1 MLSKLNVEQ
10 IARETKFYKANPRK
24 VSITNLMLS
33 FFSMALIGK
42 NEYSKW
48 AEYIGTLIEDTVSKV
63 ALWKR
68 MNKEQVQCLQA
79 ILEETFKIK
88 VYQKYLSSKN
98 DRVLF
103 SPFGEVYLQDSTIIS
118 LPDELS
124 ELYKGSVSKGKQK
137 SSIRIQAIYGLL
149 SGTFKEFNLGS
160 FTENDQGA
168 SGGIINILKPGD
180 LIIRDL
186 GYFVLK
192 VFKQIDLIKAFFLSR
207 YRYGVNIYD
216 AKTGKQI
223 SLSEILKQDIVDIE
237 VLIGASERLKCRLVA
252 VKLPVHIAAE
262 RRRKAKNNRDKR
274 LNHNKEYMESL
285 SWSIF
290 VTNID
295 KQVWSPEKIIKAYR
309 IRWHIEI
316 IFKGWKSHFNI
327 VALVPE
333 PPKTNRSSEKYLEL
347 YKHRIDSVIYM
358 MLIFIIMF
366 QVHIYTNLVFK
377 IFLKHKK
384 LISLLKLCSYIAA
397 HKERIFACEAI
408 DELEKEIAY
417 YTTFEKRRKRNNHLE
432 MCMDVF
438 DYQSI
443 N

>member
-1 MLSKLNVEQ
+1 VEQ
-10 IARETKFYKANPRK
+10 IARETKLYKADPRK
-24 VSITNLMLS
+24 ITITNLMLS

-48 AEYIGTLIEDTVSKV
+48 AEHVGILTDDTVSKV

-68 MNKEQVQCLQA
+68 MNKEQVLCLQT
-79 ILEETFKIK
+79 ILEETFKIDI
-88 VYQKYLSSKN
+88 YPQYLSSKN

-103 SPFGEVYLQDSTIIS
+103 SPFSEVYLQDSTIVS
-118 LPDELS
+118 LPDVLKG
-124 ELYKGSVSKGKQK
+124 LYKGSVSRGKQK
-137 SSIRIQAIYGLL
+137 SSMRIQAVFGLL
-149 SGTFKEFNLGS
+149 QGKFKDFSLGS
-160 FTENDQGA
+160 YTENDQGA
-168 SGGIINILKPGD
+168 SGDIINIVKPGD

-192 VFKQIDLIKAFFLSR
+192 VFKAIDSVEAFFLSR
-207 YRYGVNIYD
+207 YHYSINIYD

-223 SLSEILKQDIVDIE
+223 SLSKILKRDIVDIE

-252 VKLPVHIAAE
+252 VKLPDHIAAE

-274 LNHNKEYMESL
+274 LNHSKEYLASL
-285 SWSIF
+285 SWSVF

-295 KQVWSPEKIIKAYR
+295 EQVWGPEKILKAYR
-309 IRWHIEI
+309 VRWHIEI

-327 VALVPE
+327 MDLVPE
-333 PPKTNRSSEKYLEL
+333 APKSNRNSQKYLEQ

-366 QVHIYTNLVFK
+366 QVHIYTSLVFK
-377 IFLKHKK
+377 IFHKQKK
-384 LISLLKLCSYIAA
+384 LISYLKLCSYIAA
-397 HKERIFACEAI
+397 HKEKIFACETI
-408 DELEKEIAY
+408 DELEKGIAY
-417 YTTFEKRRKRNNHLE
+417 YATFEKRRKRNNHLE
-432 MCMDVF
+432 MFMDVF
-438 DYQSI
+438 DYQII

>member
-10 IARETKFYKANPRK
+10 IARETKFYKATPRK
-24 VSITNLMLS
+24 INITNLMIS
-33 FFSMALIGK
+33 FFSMSLNGK
-42 NEYSKW
+42 NGYFKW
-48 AEYIGTLIEDTVSKV
+48 AEYLGILINGTVSKV

-68 MNKEQVQCLQA
+68 MNKRQVQCLQV

-88 VYQKYLSSKN
+88 VYQQYLSSKN

-149 SGTFKEFNLGS
+149 SGTFKKFNLAS

-192 VFKQIDLIKAFFLSR
+192 VFKAIDSVKAFFLSR

-216 AKTGKQI
+216 AKTGEQI
-223 SLSEILKQDIVDIE
+223 SLSEILNRDIVDIE
-237 VLIGASERLKCRLVA
+237 VLLGASERLKCRLVA
-252 VKLPVHIAAE
+252 IKLPEHIAAE

-295 KQVWSPEKIIKAYR
+295 KQVWSPEKIINVYR

-333 PPKTNRSSEKYLEL
+333 TPKSNRNSEKYLEL

-366 QVHIYTNLVFK
+366 QVHIYTGLVFK
-377 IFLKHKK
+377 IFHKHKK
-384 LISLLKLCSYIAA
+384 LISILKLCSYIAA
-397 HKERIFACEAI
+397 HKERIFACQTI

-417 YTTFEKRRKRNNHLE
+417 YAAFEKRRKRINHLE
-432 MCMDVF
+432 MYMDVF